1 MAGGKAVGLEDSFT
15 VRSQRSRLLGART
28 RLELVR
34 FTIVFGATLLGLLA
48 GARDQ
53 LTKLDL
59 VGGIIAVF
67 LLGFSADTIK
77 NLLTGK

>member
-1 MAGGKAVGLEDSFT
+1 MSPSSIGFASALRTRTGF
-15 VRSQRSRLLGART
+15 GART

-34 FTIVFGATLLGLLA
+34 FGIVFFATLLGLLA

-53 LTKLDL
+53 LVKLDL
-59 VGGIIAVF
+59 VGGVIAVF
-67 LLGFSADTIK
+67 LLGFSADAIK